1 MEGIQL
7 TLFGKTSQE
16 RSLHI
21 MGETFKKC
29 SGKSQKPTFQ
39 CLNLDDEQAPEWFE
53 AAKSAPRGGCLTLN
67 FGECPS
73 EESVSILSEVLE
85 TTAPEKYCLSATACA
100 GILRR
105 AERRGKELPPIL
117 KNALET
123 VVCASTQEETAVG

>member
-16 RSLHI
+16 HSLRI
-21 MGETFKKC
+21 MGEILKKC
-29 SGKSQKPTFQ
+29 SKKSQKPIFQ
-39 CLNLDDEQAPEWFE
+39 CLNLDDGQTPEWFE

-85 TTAPEKYCLSATACA
+85 TTAPEKYYLSATACA

-105 AERRGKELPPIL
+105 AGKREKRLPEILEYALRRVIENPVK
-117 KNALET
+117 
-123 VVCASTQEETAVG
+123 TA